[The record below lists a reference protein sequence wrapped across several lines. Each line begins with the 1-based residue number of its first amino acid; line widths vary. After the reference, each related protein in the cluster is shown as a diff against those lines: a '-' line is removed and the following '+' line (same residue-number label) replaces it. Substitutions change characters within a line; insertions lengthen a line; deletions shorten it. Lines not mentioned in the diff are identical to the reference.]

1 MLSQGVA
8 GSSLDQGSTPTP
20 PTRSFVSQVKPA
32 FLPLIALRLRDT
44 WFVYEVDPVV
54 HEPLYPLDGVAWR
67 RNAMPSPP
75 FRLWTRYPVG
85 YRCVGR
91 LFGPAGQVVYNP
103 AGCCVLAIPR
113 RIPKQRYP
121 VGHFVVYSAPPGRS
135 FITPPGRSFITPPGT
150 VYYPVGSPD
159 NRVSRTEGMEE
170 TMVAGL

>member
-75 FRLWTRYPVG
+75 FRLW
-85 YRCVGR
+85 
-91 LFGPAGQVVYNP
+91 N
-103 AGCCVLAIPR
+103 AIPR
-113 RIPKQRYP
+113 RIS
-121 VGHFVVYSAPPGRS
+121 VCRS
-135 FITPPGRSFITPPGT
+135 FITPPGRSFITPPG
-150 VYYPVGSPD
+150 VACLRYPVGYRNSDTPSGIVSFIRPRRARLFGPAGQVVY
-159 NRVSRTEGMEE
+159 NPAGYRLLPRRVSG
-170 TMVAGL
+170 